1 MHLVCPR
8 SYFNEFSVTM
18 KHYLPYLFWVVLS
31 VISTKSFGQVSVDYP
46 TDRAV
51 FQRDRNN
58 SATIYISGS
67 YTKVTDR
74 IEAKLS
80 PMNGG
85 EPIDWKVIQ
94 NNPQGGFF
102 SGSLD
107 NAKGGWYNLE
117 VRAIRGDQVISS
129 YQVPH
134 VGVGEVFMI
143 AGQSNGQG
151 FPESKYGQQG
161 AQDDRVNS
169 VNHNK
174 TEVPQL
180 YQDLPNNPQFTHLNG
195 DSHISPRGYSAWA
208 WGKLGDKLVE
218 KLNVPILFYNVA
230 WYGTSVMAW
239 RESINGTGKSVYTGV
254 PIDPSGMP
262 YGNMRDVI
270 QRYTPITG
278 LRGILWIQGE
288 ADNDFNTGGDR
299 YFNDLKTVI
308 ETSRNDA
315 GKNIPW
321 MVSITSYN
329 NRNGADKQITDAQQ
343 RVINEVFNVFQGPLT
358 DLIQIPRQD
367 EDGVHF
373 KNEGLTQLGEAWNQ
387 QLNDNFFANSDPLQ
401 AVSPLRISA
410 SCAGNGNMNLTVA
423 NDGMSS
429 FSWSNGQNSNSIQV
443 GNGSYRVSARD
454 GRGNVIFSPE
464 IRIYEQI
471 QPNQPTIRIEGSNP
485 VCLGNTATLVS
496 STSENT
502 RWNNGATG
510 DRLPVTAGGEYFVT
524 TRNAYGCESTSDKI
538 VMRVVTS
545 PLPAT
550 PKITASGV
558 LEFCDGGE
566 VKLTSDSKEKNVWSN
581 GEGTATISVRNS
593 GDFRV
598 RALDNEGCY
607 SPESE
612 VVKVK
617 VNALPQKPVIGL
629 SGSTEFCDGGNVT
642 LTSNYETGNIWSNAA
657 VTKAIS
663 ITATG
668 QFSLMQRDGNGC
680 ESTSDVVN
688 VKVNPLPATPAITSL
703 RPTTFCLRDYTTLRS
718 SEAYSYVWSN
728 GETSR
733 EIEIRSSG
741 NFTISS
747 KDEKGCVSPV
757 SPVVQVVVNPLP
769 DKPTITADGPLV
781 FCADLSV
788 NLSSSAAVGFLWSNG
803 TASQTLKVTTAGTY
817 SVQTINEFQCYSDPS
832 NQITTQTLAL
842 PPAPIVQASGATT
855 FCDGDTVIL
864 KATRGNDFY
873 WNEGTASDMLSVFAS
888 GNYSARAK
896 DDKGCYSPY
905 SAEIPVDVKPAPSPP
920 TIRQI
925 GTFTL
930 LAENNLNAGNHLWK
944 LNDVQLPDTTATLK
958 AIRSGTYV
966 VNNTIVYSPTLTCY
980 SEYSQPFIFYI
991 DTANPGFVA
1000 YPNPVATGQITVETL
1015 QNLNNAQVEII
1026 DSRGV
1031 IHKRFTVKRFDSR
1044 QFFNLSG
1051 MSSGIYIIRIS
1062 SLSFNATQ
1070 KLIIVQ

>member
-18 KHYLPYLFWVVLS
+18 KHYLPYLIWVGLS
-31 VISTKSFGQVSVDYP
+31 VISIKSFGQVSVDYP

-51 FQRDRNN
+51 FQRDKNN

-67 YTKVTDR
+67 YTKVADR
-74 IEAKLS
+74 IEAKLN

-85 EPIDWKVIQ
+85 RNIDWRVIQ
-94 NNPQGGFF
+94 PNPQGGFF

-107 NAKGGWYNLE
+107 NAEGGWYNLE
-117 VRAIRGDQVISS
+117 VRAMRGDQVVGS

-151 FPESKYGQQG
+151 YGGPEYGAQG

-169 VNHNK
+169 VR
-174 TEVPQL
+174 
-180 YQDLPNNPQFTHLNG
+180 LNTTDG
-195 DSHISPRGYSAWA
+195 PPVSPDYSFPEFQHIDGSSDIGPRGKSAWA
-208 WGKLGDKLVE
+208 WGKLGDLLADKLR
-218 KLNVPILFYNVA
+218 VPILFYNVA
-230 WYGTSVMAW
+230 WYGSAVRAW
-239 RESINGTGKSVYTGV
+239 RESINGTAYSVYNGT
-254 PIDPSGMP
+254 PFEPSGMP
-262 YGNMRDVI
+262 YGNMRAVI
-270 QRYTPITG
+270 QRFTPITG

-288 ADNDFNTGGDR
+288 ADNFANTNSDS
-299 YFNDLKTVI
+299 YANDLKTVI
-308 ETSRNDA
+308 EASRNES
-315 GKNIPW
+315 GKNISW
-321 MVSITSYN
+321 MVSLTSYDN
-329 NRNGADKQITDAQQ
+329 VHGVDNQVIGGQQ
-343 RVINEVFNVFQGPLT
+343 KVINEVFNVFQGPLT
-358 DLIQIPRQD
+358 DLIQIPRRD
-367 EDGVHF
+367 NDGVHF
-373 KNEGLTQLGEAWNQ
+373 VNEGLTQLAEAWNQ
-387 QLNDNFFANSDPLQ
+387 RLNDNYFANSDPFQ
-401 AVSPLRISA
+401 AVSPLRITA
-410 SCAGNGNMNLTVA
+410 SCAGNGNLNLTVN

-429 FSWSNGQNSNSIQV
+429 FNWNNGQNSSSVQV

-464 IRIYEQI
+464 IRIYDQI

-485 VCLGNTATLVS
+485 VCLGNTATLIS
-496 STSENT
+496 STSENV
-502 RWNNGATG
+502 RWNTGATG
-510 DRLPVTAGGEYFVT
+510 DHLPVTAGGEYFVT
-524 TRNAYGCESTSDKI
+524 TRNAYGCESTSEKI

-657 VTKAIS
+657 TSKTIS

-680 ESTSDVVN
+680 ESTSDIVN

-728 GETSR
+728 GETGR

-747 KDEKGCVSPV
+747 KDEKGCISPV

-769 DKPTITADGPLV
+769 DKPIITADGPLV

-842 PPAPIVQASGATT
+842 PPSPIVQAASATT

-873 WNEGTASDMLSVFAS
+873 WNEGTASDILSVFAS

-896 DDKGCYSPY
+896 DEQGCYSPY
-905 SAEIPVDVKPAPSPP
+905 SAEIVVDVKPSPSAP
-920 TIRQI
+920 TIKQI

-966 VNNTIVYSPTLTCY
+966 VNNTIFYSPTLTCY
-980 SEYSQPFIFYI
+980 SEYSEPFIFYI

-1000 YPNPVATGQITVETL
+1000 YPNPVATGQLTVETL
-1015 QNLNNAQVEII
+1015 QNLNNAQVQII

-1031 IHKRFTVKRFDSR
+1031 IHKSFTVKKFDSR

-1051 MSSGIYIIRIS
+1051 LSSGIYIIRVS
-1062 SLSFNATQ
+1062 SLSYTATQ